1 MQTAPE
7 LQDSFIF
14 DAWDALGTFE
24 TATAKLE
31 NHFEPALVK
40 ELSVVVHRLKGTAA
54 LYHYP
59 QISSLAELAERLLE
73 QSSRLPAAETV
84 RVRTFLE
91 KVAVCLQDALTRI
104 ASGKSEGNLGL
115 ELSYLGGAS
124 LLQQLL
130 KENRDAFTRSG
141 QKKTA
146 AGPAAQQRGL
156 DSTLRSF
163 FTQHQDD
170 WAFFAPEANEHLE
183 IIADTLQT
191 VRQRGPDTELLTAL
205 FRSTHTLKGAAYMV
219 GLTPM
224 GDLAHLLEDLMV
236 EVREGDLP
244 FDDEAQRAL
253 SGGAEALALMLPAA
267 EGKTTEVEKLTR
279 LARGR
284 LQTHLGLEPDPV
296 AADTTPGNS
305 QAAPAMAADAF
316 VPDIDPGVLLSA
328 FRKANPEVWRYFPGE
343 VKEHVRVIRESCDA
357 ADLDSVSDRLISA
370 IFRAAH
376 TLKGAAAAV
385 GYPYLPEQALKLER
399 LMIEVREQE
408 LPFDAGVL
416 DLLRTGADAIEA
428 LLVGEAGQELGAT
441 LAAFDALYEP
451 LVSAPEPVATTDA
464 EAAQTKALAPGGA
477 QVGATIRVSLAKL
490 DTLMTLSNELV
501 SARARV
507 DGLLDQLTNLSSVL
521 DLSRTRLGKTV
532 DEFEERYLNP
542 RLQASLPV
550 AAHAGS
556 NSATA
561 DGGLRLGLSERF
573 DELEF
578 DSYSDLNILARSV
591 AEMSSDLGEVQTQF
605 NRLGAELREET
616 QSVGSLTSSLRS
628 EVGRARMV
636 AVRQLFGRLR
646 RLVTEVPDKSYTFSV
661 SGENVEVDNLI
672 LEGVAD
678 PLLHLVKNAVVHG
691 VETESVRLA
700 AGKPAT
706 GTVAVSARQ
715 QGNRVVI
722 DVSDDGAGIDVEAV
736 KAKAVER
743 GLLSAE
749 AAAGLSTDAALKLIF
764 LPGLSTAKEVTTD
777 AGRGVGMEAVATNI
791 ERLKGE
797 VTITSDVGRG
807 TRFTLSL
814 PLTLIVTEALMVEVA
829 QQRLALPADAV
840 RALRDVLDVD
850 IIQGDSAQADNTEPE
865 SHGGAQLLVDGEALP
880 YYHLRDLLG
889 YPAKDAATVQVAL
902 IETGGSR
909 MALGVDNL
917 LELEEIVV
925 RGLEAPLKALSHLA
939 GAAVSSAGDV
949 VLMLDPAGVRGLSG
963 VGPAVRFG
971 ALSSPQ
977 VAPTKAAHVLLVD
990 DSISVR
996 KVVAKMLARS
1006 GYRVSTAADGLEAVA
1021 MLREVTFDA
1030 LVTDLEMPRM
1040 SGFELIEEVRRKA
1053 EFADLP
1059 ILVVTTRAGEKHTQL
1074 AFELG
1079 ASDYLTKPVDE
1090 TKLLRFLERA
1100 VQVELQGAPR
1110 GKA

>member
-24 TATAKLE
+24 AATAKLDGS
-31 NHFEPALVK
+31 FKPALVK
-40 ELSVVVHRLKGTAA
+40 ELSVVTHRLKGTAA

-84 RVRTFLE
+84 RVRAFLE

-130 KENRDAFTRSG
+130 KENRESFTRSDR
-141 QKKTA
+141 KKTVS
-146 AGPAAQQRGL
+146 GPAQAQRSLSG
-156 DSTLRSF
+156 TLKSF
-163 FTQHQDD
+163 YTQHQDD
-170 WAFFAPEANEHLE
+170 WGFFAPEASEHLE

-191 VRQRGPDTELLTAL
+191 VRQQGADTELLTAL

-244 FDDEAQRAL
+244 FGDEAQRAL

-267 EGKTTEVEKLTR
+267 EGKATEVEKLTLEARRR
-279 LARGR
+279 LH
-284 LQTHLGLEPDPV
+284 THLGLEPDPEPGV
-296 AADTTPGNS
+296 ATDPAPAPTPTTDT
-305 QAAPAMAADAF
+305 AAPDAF
-316 VPDIDPGVLLSA
+316 VPDIDPGVLLRA
-328 FRKANPEVWRYFPGE
+328 FRGANPEVWSYFPDE
-343 VKEHVRVIRESCDA
+343 ARDHVRVIRESCAA
-357 ADLDSVSDRLISA
+357 ADLGSVSDRLVST

-376 TLKGAAAAV
+376 TLKGATAAV
-385 GYPYLPEQALKLER
+385 GYPYLPEHALKLER

-408 LPFDAGVL
+408 LPFDAAVL
-416 DLLRTGADAIEA
+416 DVLRTGADVVEA

-441 LAAFDALYEP
+441 LTAFDALYTP
-451 LVSAPEPVATTDA
+451 LVSAPEPVTSTEGAD
-464 EAAQTKALAPGGA
+464 AAQTKALTPGGSGA
-477 QVGATIRVSLAKL
+477 VGATIRVSLAKL

-507 DGLLDQLTNLSSVL
+507 DGLLGQLGDLSSVL
-521 DLSRTRLGKTV
+521 DTSRTRLSKTV

-542 RLQASLPV
+542 RLQASLPL
-550 AAHAGS
+550 AAGNRNPSGA
-556 NSATA
+556 A

-578 DSYSDLNILARSV
+578 DSYSDLDILARSV
-591 AEMSSDLGEVQTQF
+591 AEMSSDLGEVQAQF
-605 NRLGAELREET
+605 NRLGTELREET
-616 QSVGSLTSSLRS
+616 QEVASLTASLRS

-706 GTVAVSARQ
+706 GTVSVSARQ

-722 DVSDDGAGIDVEAV
+722 DVADDGGGIDVEAV
-736 KAKAVER
+736 KSKAVER
-743 GLLSAE
+743 GLLTAE
-749 AAAGLSTDAALKLIF
+749 AAAEMTTDAALKLIF
-764 LPGLSTAKEVTTD
+764 LPGLSTAAEVTTD

-797 VTITSDVGRG
+797 VTIHSELGRG

-829 QQRLALPADAV
+829 EQRLALPADAV
-840 RALRDVLDVD
+840 RSLHDVLKTAVVY
-850 IIQGDSAQADNTEPE
+850 GETHAGSAY
-865 SHGGAQLLVDGEALP
+865 LVLNGEQLP
-880 YYHLRDLLG
+880 YYHLGELLG
-889 YPAKDAATVQVAL
+889 YAPDDGEAVQVAL
-902 IETGGSR
+902 IETGGSK
-909 MALGVDNL
+909 MALGVDTL
-917 LELEEIVV
+917 LELEEVVV
-925 RGLEAPLKALSHLA
+925 RGLEAPLKALTHLA
-939 GAAVSSAGDV
+939 GAAVSSSGEV
-949 VLMLDPAGVRGLSG
+949 VLMLDPAGIRALSG
-963 VGPAVRFG
+963 VNPAEWRG
-971 ALSSPQ
+971 AAVSPQ
-977 VAPTKAAHVLLVD
+977 APAKAAHVLLVD

-996 KVVAKMLARS
+996 KVVAKMLVRS
-1006 GYRVSTAADGLEAVA
+1006 GYQVSTAADGLEALER
-1021 MLREVTFDA
+1021 LREDVTFDA

-1059 ILVVTTRAGEKHTQL
+1059 IVVVTTRAGEKHTQL

-1100 VQVELQGAPR
+1100 VQVELPGGTR
-1110 GKA
+1110 GQA